1 MKKMYSF
8 VVAIAMSVSMLS
20 SMVSI
25 EVSAKD
31 YVSFFYNGSTS
42 SSSGSSKT
50 SGSKTTKASSTKVSK
65 SVNDI
70 KSVCGLKSGVE
81 TSVAKCY
88 VDVDSKVNPYD
99 VVYDYGTA
107 YDAYVKACD
116 WSLVFDADYYIEQF
130 PMLAILYHNDKALL
144 LKHFQ
149 TVGIH
154 EGRQGN
160 SKFNVG
166 VYKANCSKSVS
177 KAFGN
182 NYEGYYFYYM
192 LNYSSE
198 KSIKATSKNSKL
210 QQKIVMTAQQAQ
222 EFADI
227 NAYRAEVDV
236 KALKFDS
243 ELAAYANYRGWI
255 NAHDGYGCDHG
266 HDWVMSDVGESFVY
280 KYVWPEF
287 NLSELGENV
296 CTWNHARN
304 SGEVH
309 STCYRN
315 SPAHYNALI
324 SAGYDIYAASNS
336 YQSKANSLTAQF
348 DIFGNVK

>member
-1 MKKMYSF
+1 M
-8 VVAIAMSVSMLS
+8 AMSVSMFS
-20 SMVSI
+20 GMAAI
-25 EVSAKD
+25 DVSAE
-31 YVSFFYNGSTS
+31 YQQGFFYNGYMS
-42 SSSGSSKT
+42 SSSGSSKS
-50 SGSKTTKASSTKVSK
+50 SGSNAAASSAKASK
-65 SVNDI
+65 SVSDI

-88 VDVDSKVNPYD
+88 VDVDSKINPYD

-107 YDAYVKACD
+107 YDAYVEACD
-116 WSLVFDADYYIEQF
+116 WSLVFDADYYAKQF
-130 PMLAILYHNDKALL
+130 PMLAVLYHNDKALL

-154 EGRQGN
+154 EGRQGS

-166 VYKANCSKSVS
+166 VYKSNCSKSVS

-198 KSIKATSKNSKL
+198 KSIKVTSKNSKL
-210 QQKIVMTAQQAQ
+210 QQKIVMTALQAQ

-227 NAYRAEVDV
+227 NAYRAEVNV
-236 KALKFDS
+236 KALEFNS
-243 ELAAYANYRGWI
+243 EFAAFANYRAWI
-255 NAHDGYGCDHG
+255 NAHDGYGGNHG
-266 HDWVMSDVGESFVY
+266 HDWAMSDAGDDFIY

-287 NLSELGENV
+287 NLSEFGENV
-296 CTWNHARN
+296 CSWNNARN

-315 SPAHYNALI
+315 SPSHYAALI

-336 YQSKANSLTAQF
+336 YQSKANSITAQF